1 MSDTT
6 VTSKHAWRFFRA
18 GGFDQVLL
26 DSGPDLL
33 ALPSL
38 DQKLWL
44 ALSCPT
50 AGVEFDARTLA
61 MIDSDRDGHIRVP
74 EIMAA
79 LKWLGLVLKDADQ
92 LIKGGSGV
100 PLSAI
105 NEATEEGRRVLAS
118 ARTILANIGKSEGDS
133 ISVDD
138 TCNSEL
144 IFAQTRYNGDGVV
157 TVASTDDE
165 ALQFWIARIIECY
178 GGIPDRSGMAG
189 VNREQ
194 VESFSA
200 DAGAWCVWYS
210 EAQAFGRIGENPEQ
224 VIELWHGVKDKIEDY
239 FLRCRLAAYHDRAA
253 AIMNNTEEELLA
265 LAGRNLAEFSDGIAA
280 LPLSAVRADP
290 VLDLQR
296 GVNPAWE
303 ERMTCFRQ
311 EIVLPLLGGDANRLT
326 AADWELLK
334 VRFVSYEQWW
344 GRRIDTP
351 LAGLGLEK
359 VMAWEERGTEEAL
372 KELIEHDLELQPV
385 AEAIVEVE
393 KLTRFCR
400 DLYPLLN
407 NFVSFRDFYT
417 GRSKAI
423 FQAGTLYLDGRSFE
437 LCVRVVDLAKHAAL
451 AAMSR
456 VFLVYCDC
464 IRGGGAERMIVAA
477 AVTNGDADQLSVGR
491 NGVFYD
497 RRGLDWD
504 ATVVRLIEHP
514 ISIRQ
519 AFWDPYKRLGRMI
532 SEQVQ
537 KLAAARSKAAE
548 EKRALAV
555 LQVGHVKEDA
565 KQPSPQAFDVAKFAG
580 IFAAIGLAIGAIG
593 TAFAAVVTGFLHLM
607 WWQMPLAIVGIILVV
622 SGPSMVIA
630 CFKLRQRNLGPIL
643 DANGWAV
650 NARAKLNIPFGASL
664 TGMARLPDGST
675 QLLADPFAEKRSPWQ
690 LYLFLIALAA
700 LAMVAWR
707 NGWLQYVCRW

>member
-6 VTSKHAWRFFRA
+6 ATITHQWRFFRA

-33 ALPSL
+33 ALASL

-74 EIMAA
+74 EILAA
-79 LKWLGLVLKDADQ
+79 LAWLGLVLKDADL
-92 LIKGGSGV
+92 LITGGSGV

-105 NEATEEGRRVLAS
+105 NEATIEGRRVLAS
-118 ARTILANIGKSEGDS
+118 ARTILANLGKSDKER

-138 TCNSEL
+138 TCDSER

-157 TVASTDDE
+157 TVASTADE
-165 ALQFWIARIIECY
+165 ALRFWITRIIECY
-178 GGIPDRSGMAG
+178 GGITDRSGEAG
-189 VNREQ
+189 VNREL
-194 VESFSA
+194 VERFAA
-200 DAGAWCVWYS
+200 DVWAWRAWRG
-210 EAQAFGRIGENPEQ
+210 EAQALGSLGENPEP
-224 VIELWHGVKDKIEDY
+224 VIELWDGVKNKIEDY
-239 FLRCRLAAYHDRAA
+239 LLRCRLANYHHRAA
-253 AIMNNTEEELLA
+253 AVMNSTEQDLLA
-265 LAGRNLAEFSDGIAA
+265 LAGRNLAESGDGIAA
-280 LPLSAVRADP
+280 LPLAAVRSDAA
-290 VLDLQR
+290 LDLLR
-296 GVNPAWE
+296 GINPAWE
-303 ERMTCFRQ
+303 ERIARFRQ
-311 EIVLPLLGGDANRLT
+311 EIVQPLLGGDAARMT
-326 AADWELLK
+326 TTEWELLK
-334 VRFVSYEQWW
+334 ARFVPYEQWW
-344 GRRIDTP
+344 QRRVGTP
-351 LAGLGLEK
+351 LAALGLEQ
-359 VMAWEERGTEEAL
+359 VIAWEETGTAAAL
-372 KELIEHDLELQPV
+372 KNLVELDLELQPV
-385 AEAIVEVE
+385 AEAMVEVE
-393 KLTRFCR
+393 KLTRYCR

-423 FQAGTLYLDGRSFE
+423 FQHGTLYLDGRSFE
-437 LCVRVVDLAKHAAL
+437 LCVRVTDLAKHAAL

-464 IRGGGAERMIVAA
+464 VRSGGAERMIIAA

-497 RRGLDWD
+497 RQELDWD

-519 AFWDPYKRLGRMI
+519 AFWDPYKRLGRMVD
-532 SEQVQ
+532 EQVQ

-555 LQVGHVKEDA
+555 MQVGQKPVDA
-565 KQPSPQAFDVAKFAG
+565 KLLPPQAFDVAKFAG
-580 IFAAIGLAIGAIG
+580 IFAAVGLAVGAIG
-593 TAFAAVVTGFLHLM
+593 TAFAAVVTGFLRLV
-607 WWQMPLAIVGIILVV
+607 WWQMPLAVLGIILVV
-622 SGPSMVIA
+622 SGPSVVIA
-630 CFKLRQRNLGPIL
+630 WFKLRQRNLGPVL

-664 TGMARLPDGST
+664 TGMARLPEGAT
-675 QLLADPFAEKRSPWQ
+675 QLLADPYAEKRRPWK
-690 LYLFLIALAA
+690 LYLVLIALAA
-700 LAMVAWR
+700 LAIVAWR
-707 NGWLQYVCRW
+707 GGWLLLN